1 VDAAQPAGRLNLRQ
15 ILTALACLVALGMAM
30 AMLAPYA
37 AAEYQLRQHGPLVG
51 PMPDSPVRGRWVGDY
66 FLVETIDAST
76 FAIGEPRYY
85 QGNYSYL
92 IVGNDRA
99 VLFDAGT
106 GNRDIVPVVRGL
118 TALPVTVI
126 PSHLHFDHVGALGR
140 FERTA
145 LPDLPALR
153 ARTADRW
160 LTLGRYEFLGLADR
174 LPAPRFAVDEWW
186 SAGQTIDLGGRRL
199 QVMSLPG
206 HTPTSV
212 GLYDSDRDLL
222 FAGDF
227 IYPGELYAFLPGAS
241 RAAYLETTRNLLA
254 LLDPAVRIYAAH
266 MADAAPVV
274 AAPVLEVADLRALEH
289 TLVGIESGAAASSGW
304 YPRVFPVRGS
314 ITFATGYSWNNR

>member
-1 VDAAQPAGRLNLRQ
+1 MR
-15 ILTALACLVALGMAM
+15 
-30 AMLAPYA
+30 
-37 AAEYQLRQHGPLVG
+37 
-51 PMPDSPVRGRWVGDY
+51 
-66 FLVETIDAST
+66 ST

-106 GNRDIVPVVRGL
+106 GNRDIVPVVRAL

-145 LPDLPALR
+145 LPDFPALR
-153 ARTADRW
+153 AQ
-160 LTLGRYEFLGLADR
+160 GRRSLADPGALR
-174 LPAPRFAVDEWW
+174 VPGPRGPACRAPRFAVDEWW

-199 QVMSLPG
+199 QVVPLPG

-212 GLYDSDRDLL
+212 GLYDSDRRLL

-241 RAAYLETTRNLLA
+241 RAAYLATTRGCWRCSIRRR
-254 LLDPAVRIYAAH
+254 VSMR
-266 MADAAPVV
+266 
-274 AAPVLEVADLRALEH
+274 H
-289 TLVGIESGAAASSGW
+289 TW
-304 YPRVFPVRGS
+304 RMPRR
-314 ITFATGYSWNNR
+314 